1 MLYYT
6 QFVVMNLA
14 GLQVRW
20 TAQNRSDTGLGFLES
35 FRIFWVPPVMG
46 VIATTVLAIWAQE
59 ELWLLSPILAGWLIA
74 AVLAWMTSQPKLGD
88 WARRH
93 RLFLIPEEIPELC
106 PAELGFVEQAAA
118 GSGTSL
124 SSPYDALPVQSL
136 TR

>member
-35 FRIFWVPPVMG
+35 LRIFWVPPVMG
-46 VIATTVLAIWAQE
+46 VIATTVLAAWAQE

-74 AVLAWMTSQPKLGD
+74 PVLVWMTSQPKLGD

-93 RLFLIPEEIPELC
+93 RLFIMRKTRNC
-106 PAELGFVEQAAA
+106 ARQNCVFSSKVQGV
-118 GSGTSL
+118 SG
-124 SSPYDALPVQSL
+124 PP
-136 TR
+136 